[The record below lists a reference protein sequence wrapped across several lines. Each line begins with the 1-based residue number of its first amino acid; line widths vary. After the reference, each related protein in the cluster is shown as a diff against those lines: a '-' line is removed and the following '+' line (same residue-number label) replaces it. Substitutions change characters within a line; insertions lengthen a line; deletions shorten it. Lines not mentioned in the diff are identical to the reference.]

1 MDNLDFSKAID
12 SLKKGELVVYPTD
25 TLYGLG
31 ADVFNIDAVRKLF
44 QIKKRPFDSP
54 LSVAV
59 SDISELDKIAIL
71 NSTSR
76 NLADIFLPGKLTLI
90 LNKKKIIPDLVT
102 AGRKKVAVRIP
113 DNRIALKLL
122 SEFGPLTATSA
133 NIHGKKTPV
142 IIKDIIMQ
150 FKKGD
155 IGSYLDIGKVEG
167 KPSTIVDASD
177 KDVKILRL
185 GAIKEKEILDAI

>member
-1 MDNLDFSKAID
+1 MDNLDFSEVID

-31 ADVFNIDAVRKLF
+31 ADVFDIDAVRKVF

-59 SDISELDKIAIL
+59 SDISELEKIAIL

-76 NLADIFLPGKLTLI
+76 NLAEIFLPGKLTLI

-102 AGRKKVAVRIP
+102 AGLEKVAVRIP

-142 IIKDIIMQ
+142 FIKDIIMQ

>member
-1 MDNLDFSKAID
+1 MDNLEFSEAID
-12 SLKKGELVVYPTD
+12 ALKKGEIIVYPTD
-25 TLYGLG
+25 TLYGIG
-31 ADVFNIDAVRKLF
+31 ADIFNTDAVRKVF
-44 QIKKRPFDSP
+44 QIKNRPFDNP

-59 SDISELDKIAIL
+59 SNISELEKIAIL
-71 NSTSR
+71 NNISR
-76 NLADIFLPGKLTLI
+76 NLAELFLPGKLTLI

-102 AGRKKVAVRIP
+102 AGLEKVAVRIP
-113 DNRIALKLL
+113 DNIIALKLL

-150 FKKGD
+150 FNKGE
-155 IGSYLDIGKVEG
+155 ISSYLDIGKVEG
-167 KPSTIVDASD
+167 KPSTIVDASE

-185 GAIKEKEILDAI
+185 GAISEKEILDAI

>member
-12 SLKKGELVVYPTD
+12 ALKKGMIVVYPTD

-31 ADVFNIDAVRKLF
+31 ADVFNIEAVRKVF

-54 LSVAV
+54 ISVAI
-59 SDISELDKIAIL
+59 SNISELEEIAVL
-71 NSTSR
+71 NNKSR
-76 NLADIFLPGKLTLI
+76 NLVEEFLPGKLTLI

-102 AGRKKVAVRIP
+102 AGLKKVAVRIP
-113 DNRIALKLL
+113 DSKIALKLL

-150 FKKGD
+150 FKKGE
-155 IGSYLDIGKVEG
+155 ISSYLDIGKVEG

-185 GAIKEKEILDAI
+185 GAIKEREILDAI